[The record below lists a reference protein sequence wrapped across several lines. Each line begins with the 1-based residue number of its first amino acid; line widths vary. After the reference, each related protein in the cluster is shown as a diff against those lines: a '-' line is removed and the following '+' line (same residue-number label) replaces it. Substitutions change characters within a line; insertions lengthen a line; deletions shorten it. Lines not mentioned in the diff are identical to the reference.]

1 MSSVAAR
8 RFFTTTARR
17 LTTEEKA
24 NAKAS
29 NSPAIALGA
38 GVAITFTG
46 AMLYFRNSKKVGD
59 EAPWDAETLA
69 KHKAAKDAPSA
80 LNAVVVPALTLP
92 KDVHDRL
99 NKWGK
104 DDGYP

>member
-17 LTTEEKA
+17 LNTEEKA
-24 NAKAS
+24 NANAS
-29 NSPAIALGA
+29 NGPALALGA
-38 GVAITFTG
+38 GVVATFAG
-46 AMLYFRNSKKVGD
+46 AMVYFRNTKKVGD
-59 EAPWDAETLA
+59 EAPWDEETLA
-69 KHKAAKDAPSA
+69 RHKAVKDAPSA
-80 LNAVVVPALTLP
+80 LNSVVIPSLTLP

-104 DDGYP
+104 DGYP